1 MLVEIAR
8 HIQLNEMLELGGG
21 GEVSMMNDSIV
32 CKFVFILFASL
43 INHYMCELTEVHG

>member
-21 GEVSMMNDSIV
+21 GGGGGGGEYD
-32 CKFVFILFASL
+32 
-43 INHYMCELTEVHG
+43 E

>member
-1 MLVEIAR
+1 
-8 HIQLNEMLELGGG
+8 MLELRGGG
-21 GEVSMMNDSIV
+21 GGGGGGLSMMNANIV